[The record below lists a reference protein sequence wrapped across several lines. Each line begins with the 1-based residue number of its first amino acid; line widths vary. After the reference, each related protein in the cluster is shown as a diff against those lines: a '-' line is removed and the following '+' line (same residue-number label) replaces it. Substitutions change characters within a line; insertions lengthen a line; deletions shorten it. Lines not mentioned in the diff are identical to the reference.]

1 MIADPSPSLYPS
13 LPPAC
18 GSCRVVELAD
28 EFKVSSAEMLA
39 ICDRVGVDAS
49 DASQWLDAAT
59 VDRIR
64 DVVGLK
70 GPGVLLKP
78 EKSAKA
84 EKPNAEKPTAE
95 KAPQLSRDG
104 VRPRRVLA
112 IAVLIGAFSLAI
124 GVLLDKRVNS
134 GTNIDGSATVVTA
147 VDE

>member
-64 DVVGLK
+64 DVVGVK
-70 GPGVLLKP
+70 GPGALLKP
-78 EKSAKA
+78 EKPAK
-84 EKPNAEKPTAE
+84 PEKPTAE

-134 GTNIDGSATVVTA
+134 GTNTDGSATVVTT